1 MNHSMLDGAP
11 SDSFA
16 HTGTARVLGRAPV
29 RTWMSRPA
37 VAVVPTSDFA
47 TMVTAITASRRGVL
61 PVVSPD
67 GAPVGVVAASD
78 LLAAYAGEGNGAGH
92 GAGITAGD
100 LMTSPAV
107 TVTQDRTVG
116 EAVRIARQASVH
128 HLPVVDDDGRLTG
141 MLSPHDLLDSL
152 RADDEAIRTEVLAL
166 ALTPGSGVV
175 PNSLRVRCE
184 RGHVAVTGRTRAR
197 ADAAALCLG
206 IAAVEGIAGLTHRLT
221 WDIDDSS
228 GDFPV
233 NDAPAED
240 A

>member
-11 SDSFA
+11 AESFA
-16 HTGTARVLGRAPV
+16 HDDTARVPGRAPV
-29 RTWMSRPA
+29 RDWMSRPA
-37 VAVVPTSDFA
+37 VAVVPASDFT

-78 LLAAYAGEGNGAGH
+78 LLAAYAGEGNGAGR
-92 GAGITAGD
+92 GAGTTAGD

-107 TVTQDRTVG
+107 TVAQDRTVG

-141 MLSPHDLLDSL
+141 MLSPYDLLDSL

-175 PNSLRVRCE
+175 PASLRVRCE
-184 RGHVAVTGRTRAR
+184 RGHVAVTGRTRVR

-206 IAAVEGIAGLTHRLT
+206 IAAVEGIAGFTHRLT
-221 WDIDDSS
+221 WDIDDGS
-228 GDFPV
+228 GDLSV
-233 NDAPAED
+233 SDAPSED